1 MSLLD
6 PFSKRSW
13 QHPKTEVRLAAVE
26 ELDDRE
32 ILLQIVHADED
43 PAVRSRALARI
54 DEGAVLDRLIDEP
67 PSGLSDTLRQQAKT
81 QRLQQLLDEEGSL
94 PENADGA
101 TLLRIAHLT
110 DDGPIIEGILARLED
125 PQPRMDLAVDHPV
138 ARVRLAAAQS
148 IRDIELLQS
157 LLQQTKHKDKAVFRY
172 CRERVDEHLAE
183 QRSEEELR
191 QKLAR
196 LIEDAAAL
204 RSAVDSPDYPGRYLQ
219 LQQRW
224 AVFGEHAR
232 PEERERIQGDLDACA
247 VRVEQR
253 AAEQAAEERQQAVIE
268 EAGQTFPDLL
278 AELDALDP
286 AALASAESASELEA
300 QLNGIEERWVAALRH
315 AQPEPAQTEACKA
328 GLSRWRA
335 PLLMLRSLEARS
347 GELERFGK
355 AASGVDMADF
365 KAVQKLQQQ
374 AVRLSRALAW
384 PEEFESSAPDTIRA
398 LQTQRDRLEERLERL
413 HRKEQATLDKVAKA
427 FEAFQAE
434 LATNNTRDADRALNR
449 LRNLLRHV
457 SPARQEH
464 WQQELR
470 PLLAKLQEIH
480 DWQGFAIEPKKQELI
495 GQMQALAGSGE
506 DADTLAAKIKALQDE
521 WKALGPLSPRRDQ
534 ELWQAFRTAA
544 DAAWAPCKE
553 VFEQRA
559 EARKQVYRQRMALVA
574 QLKDYEAKIAW
585 PDREV
590 QDQNDSGE
598 PDPERPAPDW
608 KMVRKTLNT
617 ARKAFAELT
626 PVDHKQERKS
636 RKALDKVC
644 NRIYAHL
651 ELEYARNIE
660 RKKALVDEAKALVE
674 LEDLGQAIDRAK
686 AIQRQWKEVGLTPL
700 KVDRPLWKD
709 FRKTCDAIFA
719 RLGEERNQRQAEQRA
734 RVEQRQAAEKA
745 RAEKAAERKRQE
757 RERWQRLLDRMRAC
771 ATKVDDPDRAAQLWG
786 EDGDLPGGVD
796 AGALEAWWAGEPQA
810 PDDEAC
816 RTACIAVEVLAGMDS
831 PPEDK
836 EARMAYQMQR
846 LVEGMG
852 SGQSDAKE
860 RLLEQ
865 INGFVALRPSLQWL
879 ERFSRAIDNP

>member
-1 MSLLD
+1 A
-6 PFSKRSW
+6 
-13 QHPKTEVRLAAVE
+13 RLA
-26 ELDDRE
+26 
-32 ILLQIVHADED
+32 
-43 PAVRSRALARI
+43 
-54 DEGAVLDRLIDEP
+54 
-67 PSGLSDTLRQQAKT
+67 
-81 QRLQQLLDEEGSL
+81 
-94 PENADGA
+94 
-101 TLLRIAHLT
+101 
-110 DDGPIIEGILARLED
+110 
-125 PQPRMDLAVDHPV
+125 
-138 ARVRLAAAQS
+138 
-148 IRDIELLQS
+148 
-157 LLQQTKHKDKAVFRY
+157 
-172 CRERVDEHLAE
+172 
-183 QRSEEELR
+183 
-191 QKLAR
+191 
-196 LIEDAAAL
+196 EDAAAL
-204 RSAVDSPDYPGRYLQ
+204 RSAVDSPEYRARFQQ
-219 LQQRW
+219 LRKRW
-224 AVFGEHAR
+224 DELGEQATA
-232 PEERERIQGDLDACA
+232 EEQARIQSDLEACA
-247 VRVEQR
+247 TRVEKR
-253 AAEQAAEERQQAVIE
+253 AAEQAAEEQQQALIE
-268 EAGQTFPDLL
+268 EAGQAFAGLL

-286 AALASAESASELEA
+286 AALTSIESAAELEA
-300 QLNGIEERWVAALRH
+300 KLNSIEERWVAALRH
-315 AQPEPAQTEACKA
+315 AQPEPAQNEACKA

-335 PLLMLRSLEARS
+335 PLLTLRNLGARS
-347 GELERFGK
+347 SELTRFDK
-355 AASGVDMADF
+355 AVAGLDLADF

-374 AVRLSRALAW
+374 AVKLTRALVW
-384 PEEFESSAPDTIRA
+384 PEEFEASAPEPLSALRA
-398 LQTQRDRLEERLERL
+398 QRDRLDERLEKLRQ
-413 HRKEQATLDKVAKA
+413 KEQKTLEKIERAC
-427 FEAFQAE
+427 EAFRAE
-434 LATNNTRDADRALNR
+434 LAANHSRDADRALSR

-457 SPARQEH
+457 SPAHQEH

-495 GQMQALAGSGE
+495 GQMQALVGSGD

-534 ELWQAFRTAA
+534 ELWEAFRTAA

-559 EARKQVYRQRMALVA
+559 EARKQVYRQRMAVVA

-585 PDREV
+585 PDR
-590 QDQNDSGE
+590 QDDLEE
-598 PDPERPAPDW
+598 PDPDLPAPDW

-651 ELEYARNIE
+651 EKEYARNIE
-660 RKKALVDEAKALVE
+660 RKKALVEEAKTLVG

-686 AIQRQWKEVGLTPL
+686 AIQRQWKEVGLTPQ

-745 RAEKAAERKRQE
+745 RAEKAAERKRQAQE
-757 RERWQRLLDRMRAC
+757 LWQRLLDRMRAC
-771 ATKVDDPDRAAQLWG
+771 AIKPEDPDQATQLWG
-786 EDGDLPGGVD
+786 EDGELPKGVD
-796 AGALEAWWAGEPQA
+796 AGALEAWWEGEPGA

-816 RTACIAVEVLAGMDS
+816 RTACIAVEVLAGLDS

-852 SGQSDAKE
+852 SGQGDPQE

-865 INGFVALRPSLQWL
+865 INGFVALAPSLQWV
-879 ERFSRAIDNP
+879 ERFCRAIVKP